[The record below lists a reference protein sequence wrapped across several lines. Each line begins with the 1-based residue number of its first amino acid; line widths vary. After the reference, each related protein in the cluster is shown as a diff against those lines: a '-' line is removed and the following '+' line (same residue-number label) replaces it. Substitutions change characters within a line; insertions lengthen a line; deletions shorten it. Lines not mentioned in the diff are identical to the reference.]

1 MPSAPRDHALIA
13 TALQRSPLFSNWP
26 EVVFPE
32 LTRMAS
38 IERYKHGESVHRIG
52 DKVRGLYVVV
62 TGSLENS
69 LLQQKGRRY
78 VLDYV
83 PPGGAI
89 GLIPTL
95 DQQNALT
102 DVSAHD
108 DTTVVLVPGEPFRAL
123 LNAQPSLLMSLAL
136 DLCQNVR
143 RFGAHIE
150 RLAMLPLRER
160 VAHALLS
167 LASSYGHFN
176 GLGIDIGLKVSQD
189 DLAGMLSV
197 SRQRVNAELRLLVR
211 EGIISARYSHI
222 TILNSERLA
231 ARVADEALR
240 RSLALAVLRSI

>member
-1 MPSAPRDHALIA
+1 MS
-13 TALQRSPLFSNWP
+13 W
-26 EVVFPE
+26 
-32 LTRMAS
+32 
-38 IERYKHGESVHRIG
+38 IERYKRGHSIHRIG

-62 TGSLENS
+62 TGSLENN

-89 GLIPTL
+89 GLVPTL
-95 DQQNALT
+95 DQHNALT
-102 DVSAHD
+102 DVRAHE
-108 DTTVVLVPGEPFRAL
+108 DTTVVLVPGERFRAL
-123 LNAQPSLLMSLAL
+123 LNERPVLLSTLAT

-160 VAHALLS
+160 VAYALLS
-167 LASSYGHFN
+167 LASSYGHAN
-176 GLGIDIGLKVSQD
+176 GHGIDIGLKVSQD

-197 SRQRVNAELRLLVR
+197 SRQRVNGELRVLVLQ
-211 EGIISARYSHI
+211 GIISERYSHI
-222 TILNSERLA
+222 TILDFERLA

-240 RSLALAVLRSI
+240 RSLAPAAPQHP

>member
-1 MPSAPRDHALIA
+1 
-13 TALQRSPLFSNWP
+13 LFSGWP
-26 EVVFPE
+26 DDVFPQ
-32 LTRMAS
+32 LIRMSS
-38 IERYKHGESVHRIG
+38 IERYEHGESIHRIG
-52 DKVRGLYVVV
+52 DKVRGLYVVL

-83 PPGGAI
+83 PPGGVI

-95 DQQNALT
+95 DRRTALT
-102 DVSAHD
+102 DVRAHD
-108 DTTVVLVPGEPFRAL
+108 DTTVVLIPRERFRAL
-123 LNAQPSLLMSLAL
+123 LQERPALLFTLVA

-176 GLGIDIGLKVSQD
+176 GTGIDIGLKVSQD

-197 SRQRVNAELRLLVR
+197 SRQRVNGELRAMVR

-222 TILNSERLA
+222 TILNPGGLA

-240 RSLALAVLRSI
+240 RSLAQPMLQRRMKNVSPTG